1 MEKISKIKSLQSTSI
16 DSSFEEEISEINT
29 ELKKED
35 ESKKTKKYLED
46 YNLSEIYNF
55 INEIDESDTKD
66 MNSIFKKEKII
77 LLPEKTDNNECKEIL
92 DIYNRRSPFK
102 SLKEPIK
109 ISMKGKVFIN
119 DNIVYKTEDKD
130 SNE

>member
-55 INEIDESDTKD
+55 VNEIDESDTKD

-119 DNIVYKTEDKD
+119 DNIEYKTEDKD

>member
-55 INEIDESDTKD
+55 INEIYESDTKD

-119 DNIVYKTEDKD
+119 DNIEYKTEDKD

>member
-1 MEKISKIKSLQSTSI
+1 
-16 DSSFEEEISEINT
+16 
-29 ELKKED
+29 
-35 ESKKTKKYLED
+35 
-46 YNLSEIYNF
+46 
-55 INEIDESDTKD
+55 

-119 DNIVYKTEDKD
+119 DNIEYKTEDKD

>member
-119 DNIVYKTEDKD
+119 DNIEYKTEDKD

>member
-119 DNIVYKTEDKD
+119 DNNDYKTEDKD